1 MVKLNLKIKLPK
13 LAVEELKRQRETRI
27 NGLVVNKMSI
37 EKAEEIVG
45 PYDENRIIFN
55 TLASAIQS
63 YIAIKWKDKM
73 PLDERTKASKLLT
86 EVYDGLMDQDGIVEI
101 NDEKYNLLIDVLR
114 SDLPNDLLY
123 TVLLEDIEIQKV
135 NKTLRE
141 VRK

>member
-1 MVKLNLKIKLPK
+1 
-13 LAVEELKRQRETRI
+13 
-27 NGLVVNKMSI
+27 MSI